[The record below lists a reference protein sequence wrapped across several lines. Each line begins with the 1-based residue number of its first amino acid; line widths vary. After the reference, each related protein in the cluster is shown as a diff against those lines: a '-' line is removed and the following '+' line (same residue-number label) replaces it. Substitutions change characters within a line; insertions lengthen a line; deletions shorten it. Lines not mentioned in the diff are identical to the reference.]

1 MTKKR
6 TAFTAVAVSL
16 GLVLAACGSDDDT
29 SDVADDVEDV
39 ADSAADA
46 ADDAADDAEDA
57 ADDATDDAEDAAD
70 DATDDTDD
78 TAADTTDASADGGDM
93 AMPGEGQSIT
103 MAKADW
109 VTEDPNAYVAHNLLE
124 ELGYDVSDPAD
135 LELGPANAY
144 IAMAQGD
151 ADFWINSW
159 YPGHASWLENE
170 LPDGST
176 VGDHLS
182 VVGEMMMAGGL
193 QGYLISKDFADE
205 YGITSLDQLNDDP
218 EALAAYD
225 ASDPVPNNGIAD
237 IYGCQESYTCD
248 DIIESQIA
256 FSGWENIQ
264 QVIAG
269 YDAMVAEAV
278 SKANAGEPAV
288 IYTWTPSAYITQLIP
303 GENVYW
309 LTVDEVVDD
318 SNPLGVEG
326 GAEHDQT
333 PGTATIGE
341 EQCPGAVDGVCQLGW
356 IAADIQATANTEWL
370 EANPAAKSFLEQF
383 QMNVVEVSLMNV
395 EMGGGADVTEL
406 AAQWIEDN
414 RDTVDGWLETAR
426 AAG

>member
-16 GLVLAACGSDDDT
+16 GLVLAACGSDDD
-29 SDVADDVEDV
+29 SDSADDETEETT
-39 ADSAADA
+39 ADTDADA
-46 ADDAADDAEDA
+46 GDDDAGDDDAGD
-57 ADDATDDAEDAAD
+57 DDAGDDADA
-70 DATDDTDD
+70 
-78 TAADTTDASADGGDM
+78 GGDM
-93 AMPGEGQSIT
+93 AMPGEGVSVT

-159 YPGHASWLENE
+159 YPGHNSWLANE

-176 VGDHLS
+176 VGDHLT

-193 QGYLISKDFADE
+193 QGYLITKDFADE
-205 YGITSLDQLNDDP
+205 YGVYSLDDLNDNPD
-218 EALAAYD
+218 ALAAYD
-225 ASDPVPNNGIAD
+225 AQDPTPNNGVAD

-248 DIIESQIA
+248 DIIQSQIA
-256 FSGWENIQ
+256 FSGWENIA
-264 QVIAG
+264 QVVAG

-278 SKANAGEPAV
+278 TKANAGEPMV

-309 LTVDEVVDD
+309 LTVDEVIDD

-326 GAEHDQT
+326 GEGHNQL

-341 EQCPGAVDGVCQLGW
+341 EQCPGSVDGTCQLGW
-356 IAADIQATANTEWL
+356 IAADIQATTNTEWL
-370 EANPAAKSFLEQF
+370 EANPAAQSLLEQF

-395 EMGGGADVTEL
+395 DMADGADVTEL

-414 RDTVDGWLETAR
+414 RDVVDGWLETAR

>member
-1 MTKKR
+1 
-6 TAFTAVAVSL
+6 
-16 GLVLAACGSDDDT
+16 
-29 SDVADDVEDV
+29 
-39 ADSAADA
+39 
-46 ADDAADDAEDA
+46 
-57 ADDATDDAEDAAD
+57 
-70 DATDDTDD
+70 
-78 TAADTTDASADGGDM
+78 
-93 AMPGEGQSIT
+93 
-103 MAKADW
+103 
-109 VTEDPNAYVAHNLLE
+109 E

-159 YPGHASWLENE
+159 YPGHNSWLANE

-176 VGDHLS
+176 VGDHLT

-193 QGYLISKDFADE
+193 QGYLITKDFADE
-205 YGITSLDQLNDDP
+205 YGVYSLDDLNDNPD
-218 EALAAYD
+218 ALAAYD
-225 ASDPVPNNGIAD
+225 AQDPTPNNGVAD

-248 DIIESQIA
+248 DIIQSQIA
-256 FSGWENIQ
+256 FSGWENIA
-264 QVIAG
+264 QVVAG
-269 YDAMVAEAV
+269 YDAMVADAV
-278 SKANAGEPAV
+278 TKANAGEPMV

-309 LTVDEVVDD
+309 LTVDEVIDD

-326 GAEHDQT
+326 GEGHNQL

-341 EQCPGAVDGVCQLGW
+341 EQCPGSVDGTCQLGW

-370 EANPAAKSFLEQF
+370 EANPAAQSLLEQF

-395 EMGGGADVTEL
+395 DMADGADVTEL

-414 RDTVDGWLETAR
+414 RDVVDGWLETAR

>member
-16 GLVLAACGSDDDT
+16 GLVLAACGSDDDA
-29 SDVADDVEDV
+29 SDAADDVE
-39 ADSAADA
+39 DA

-57 ADDATDDAEDAAD
+57 ADDAEDAADDAEDAAD
-70 DATDDTDD
+70 DATD
-78 TAADTTDASADGGDM
+78 GGDT
-93 AMPGEGQSIT
+93 AMPGEGASIT

-124 ELGYDVSDPAD
+124 ELGYDVTDPAD

-159 YPGHASWLENE
+159 YPGHNSWLANE

-176 VGDHLS
+176 VGDHLT

-193 QGYLISKDFADE
+193 QGYLITKDFADE
-205 YGITSLDQLNDDP
+205 YGVYSLDDLNDNPD
-218 EALAAYD
+218 ALAAYD
-225 ASDPVPNNGIAD
+225 AQDPTPNNGVAD

-248 DIIESQIA
+248 DIIQSQIA
-256 FSGWENIQ
+256 FSGWENIA
-264 QVIAG
+264 QVVAG

-278 SKANAGEPAV
+278 TKANAGEPMV

-309 LTVDEVVDD
+309 LTVDEVIDD

-326 GAEHDQT
+326 GEGHNQL

-341 EQCPGAVDGVCQLGW
+341 EQCPGSVDGTCQLGW

-370 EANPAAKSFLEQF
+370 DANPAAKSLLEQF

-395 EMGGGADVTEL
+395 DMADGADVTEL

-414 RDTVDGWLETAR
+414 RETVDGWLETAR

>member
-16 GLVLAACGSDDDT
+16 GLVLAACGSDDDA
-29 SDVADDVEDV
+29 SDAADDVEDA
-39 ADSAADA
+39 ADDAADEVEDA

-57 ADDATDDAEDAAD
+57 ADDAEDAAD
-70 DATDDTDD
+70 DATD
-78 TAADTTDASADGGDM
+78 GGDT
-93 AMPGEGQSIT
+93 AMPGEGASIT

-124 ELGYDVSDPAD
+124 ELGYDVTDPAD

-159 YPGHASWLENE
+159 YPGHNSWLANE

-176 VGDHLS
+176 VGDHLT

-193 QGYLISKDFADE
+193 QGYLITKDFADE
-205 YGITSLDQLNDDP
+205 YGVYSLDDLNDNPD
-218 EALAAYD
+218 ALAAYD
-225 ASDPVPNNGIAD
+225 AQDPTPNNGVAD

-248 DIIESQIA
+248 DIIQSQIA
-256 FSGWENIQ
+256 FSGWENIA
-264 QVIAG
+264 QVVAG

-278 SKANAGEPAV
+278 TKANAGEPMV

-309 LTVDEVVDD
+309 LTVDEVIDD

-326 GAEHDQT
+326 GEGHNQL

-341 EQCPGAVDGVCQLGW
+341 EQCPGSVDGTCQLGW

-370 EANPAAKSFLEQF
+370 DANPAAKSLLEQF

-395 EMGGGADVTEL
+395 DMADGADVTEL

-414 RDTVDGWLETAR
+414 RETVDGWLETAR

>member
-1 MTKKR
+1 MTNKR
-6 TAFTAVAVSL
+6 TLITAAVVSL
-16 GLVLAACGSDDDT
+16 GLVMAACGGDDDASDDAQEAVDEAE
-29 SDVADDVEDV
+29 SAADDAVDE
-39 ADSAADA
+39 AADA
-46 ADDAADDAEDA
+46 ADDAIDDAADAAEDAIDDAEDA
-57 ADDATDDAEDAAD
+57 ADDAMTD
-70 DATDDTDD
+70 
-78 TAADTTDASADGGDM
+78 
-93 AMPGEGQSIT
+93 MPGEGVSIT

-109 VTEDPNAYVAHNLLE
+109 TTEDPNAYVAHNLLE
-124 ELGYDVSDPAD
+124 ELGYDVTDPAD

-159 YPGHASWLENE
+159 YPGHRTWLSNE
-170 LPDGST
+170 LPDGSS

-205 YGITSLDQLNDDP
+205 YGVTSLDQLNDNA

-225 ASDPVPNNGIAD
+225 AQDPVPNNGIAD

-248 DIIESQIA
+248 DIIQSQIA

-278 SKANAGEPAV
+278 TKANAGDPMV

-303 GENVYW
+303 GQNVYW
-309 LTVDEVVDD
+309 LTVDEVIDD

-326 GAEHDQT
+326 GEEHNQL

-341 EQCPGAVDGVCQLGW
+341 DQCPGSVDGTCQLGW
-356 IAADIQATANTEWL
+356 IAADIQVTGNNEFL
-370 EANPAAKSFLEQF
+370 DANPAAKSLLEQF
-383 QMNVVEVSLMNV
+383 QMDVVEVSLMNV
-395 EMGGGADVTEL
+395 DMGDGADVTQL
-406 AAQWIEDN
+406 AEQWIEDN
-414 RDTVDGWLETAR
+414 RDMVDGWLETA
-426 AAG
+426 AAAA